1 MKITELLSVPAAE
14 AVGGDWRSDQRD
26 DIEMRDTSEH
36 QHQQQQQQLVVNSH
50 TPPQQQRRMDM
61 ASLDLF
67 ARQ

>member
-26 DIEMRDTSEH
+26 DIEMRDASE
-36 QHQQQQQQLVVNSH
+36 QQQQQQLMTNSH
-50 TPPQQQRRMDM
+50 APPPQRRMDM

-67 ARQ
+67 AQQ